1 MVSVRC
7 LCYIYITY
15 AGEQFGREEPEGLR
29 GPLVKVY
36 ALLYSDK
43 NNPEALSQ
51 LYKMMNYKPT
61 SNKGEKLTTEQV
73 ANFLKVNKKEGD
85 NYDDIMYY
93 DDAKIKVT
101 ATPCRNWSSG
111 RPSSSRRATSTPR
124 STSRPSKSTTSTTR
138 PSTIRSR
145 LCSIDQ
151 ITTTSFNCSIT
162 LPLTI
167 HTTAERNEIGWF
179 SVEYQRK

>member
-1 MVSVRC
+1 MHVGGDKLHYSPFLLFRLYKACRATAPSTKTSRTSRRSSKNVR
-7 LCYIYITY
+7 
-15 AGEQFGREEPEGLR
+15 P
-29 GPLVKVY
+29 PD
-36 ALLYSDK
+36 SDK

-101 ATPCRNWSSG
+101 MVVMIGTGAEADLPDCQG
-111 RPSSSRRATSTPR
+111 LLR
-124 STSRPSKSTTSTTR
+124 S
-138 PSTIRSR
+138 
-145 LCSIDQ
+145 
-151 ITTTSFNCSIT
+151 
-162 LPLTI
+162 
-167 HTTAERNEIGWF
+167 
-179 SVEYQRK
+179 

>member
-1 MVSVRC
+1 M
-7 LCYIYITY
+7 
-15 AGEQFGREEPEGLR
+15 
-29 GPLVKVY
+29 
-36 ALLYSDK
+36 YSPSYPDK

-101 ATPCRNWSSG
+101 
-111 RPSSSRRATSTPR
+111 STLTQELVLRQTFLIAKGYFDP
-124 STSRPSKSTTSTTR
+124 KEYFQA
-138 PSTIRSR
+138 IK
-145 LCSIDQ
+145 IDNLDDQ
-151 ITTTSFNCSIT
+151 TFDNKIKAMFN
-162 LPLTI
+162 
-167 HTTAERNEIGWF
+167 
-179 SVEYQRK
+179 